1 MTDEHRDIGDIK
13 TVVHALDVR
22 LTRVEEHQAAQDRM
36 MAAEHQRLHEKI
48 DAQSGF
54 IQQIHNLL
62 RDHTEQEDADRK
74 ALIGRMSILIGTA
87 VLGAAGYFG
96 SLVIEHMNK

>member
-22 LTRVEEHQAAQDRM
+22 LTRVE
-36 MAAEHQRLHEKI
+36 EHQRLHEKI